1 MGTLEAVDIVKTFG
15 GLQAV
20 GQVSITVPPGE
31 ITSLIGPNGAGKTTF
46 FNCLTGLLDADSGR
60 VVLDGKEIDALPAHA
75 RARLG
80 LGRTFQRLEVFV
92 GMTVAD
98 NLRVAAE
105 AARPRGTFRG
115 VLKLRH
121 RPEPDITAMVD
132 ATLERLGLGW
142 ARDQVSGNLPTGVLR
157 LVELGRTLCTEPS
170 VLLLDELA
178 SGLDPTETEHL
189 QGLLR
194 DFAEEGLAI
203 LLIEHDMTLVM
214 SCSDTV
220 HVMDFGQKIASGTP
234 AEVAADPAV
243 RTAYLGA
250 EPVG

>member
-1 MGTLEAVDIVKTFG
+1 MGTLDAVGISKTFG
-15 GLQAV
+15 GLKAV
-20 GQVSITVPPGE
+20 DGVSITVPPGQ

-46 FNCLTGLLDADSGR
+46 FNCLTGLLDADGGR
-60 VVLDGKEIDALPAHA
+60 VTLDGTDLTGMPAHSRA
-75 RARLG
+75 RAG

-115 VLKLRH
+115 VFRVRP
-121 RPEPDITAMVD
+121 RPEPEITEAVEAVLD
-132 ATLERLGLGW
+132 RLDLTW
-142 ARDQVSGNLPTGVLR
+142 ARNHISGNLPTGVLR
-157 LVELGRTLCTEPS
+157 LVELGRALCTNPS

-178 SGLDPTETEHL
+178 SGLDQNETEHL
-189 QGLLR
+189 QDVLR
-194 DFAEEGLAI
+194 DLAVEGLAV

-220 HVMDFGQKIASGTP
+220 NVMDFGRLIASGTP
-234 AEVAADPAV
+234 AEVAADPTV

-250 EPVG
+250 DAVG

>member
-1 MGTLEAVDIVKTFG
+1 MGTLEAVDITKTFG
-15 GLQAV
+15 GLKAV
-20 GQVSITVPPGE
+20 GNVSLTVPPGQ

-46 FNCLTGLLDADSGR
+46 FNCLTGLLEADSGR
-60 VVLDGKEIDALPAHA
+60 VVLDGRNLTGMPTHA

-80 LGRTFQRLEVFV
+80 IGRTFQRLEVFV

-115 VLKLRH
+115 VFKLRH
-121 RPEPDITAMVD
+121 RPEPDITEMVD
-132 ATLERLGLGW
+132 AVLERLGLGW
-142 ARDQVSGNLPTGVLR
+142 ARDLVSGNLPTGVLR
-157 LVELGRTLCTEPS
+157 LVELGRTLCTEPR

-178 SGLDPTETEHL
+178 SGLDQSETEQL
-189 QGLLR
+189 QELLR
-194 DFAEEGLAI
+194 DLAAEGLAI

-214 SCSDTV
+214 SSSDTV
-220 HVMDFGQKIASGTP
+220 HVMDFGQMIASGTP

-250 EPVG
+250 EVG